1 MRTGTLAF
9 LIGVLLF
16 QQLATLPSL
25 AWAWGLVLCVPAG
38 LWLKP
43 FWHLPA
49 WLLGGFLWSLI
60 SAHQILAVSLP
71 ENLIGKDVVLEGQIA
86 SLPTL
91 KMRHVQFEF
100 AVKRAW
106 AGEKAVA
113 VPGRIRLNW
122 FQGYPTQLRAG
133 DTWRLQVRLKPP
145 HGFRNPGGFDYEAWL
160 MQHRIRATGYVRQ
173 SDQNQILATGW
184 AYPLQRLRQAI
195 RSQVSDALDDSPG
208 QSQLKG
214 VLLAL
219 VIGDRSAISPEQWQ
233 TLQRTG
239 TNHLMAIS
247 GLHIGLVAG
256 LAFWLGQRL
265 WRYSGRGMLWLPAP
279 KVGAILALTAAAV
292 YAALAGFSIP
302 TQRALIMVA
311 VIMLALL
318 ASRPVIP
325 TRILATALLLVLL
338 FDPLAVLASG
348 FWLSFAAVA
357 IIFYGLS
364 GRLGRLPR
372 WYQGVRVQ
380 WWISVGLFPLV
391 IVLFQRASLISPV
404 ANLLAVPLVSLLVV
418 PLALLGTLFLPISH
432 GLGETMLQLAAWLMH
447 GIMLGLAWLAEWP
460 LASWA
465 GAATSGWQA
474 ALAVCGVILLLAP
487 RGLPAR
493 SIGLVL
499 LLPLVVGM
507 PSAIPLGAARFTLLD
522 VGQGLAAVVETRH
535 HTLVFDTGPRFSPRF
550 DTGEAV
556 VVPYLRQ
563 RGLRHVDR
571 LVISHGDSDHIG
583 GAESILAAIQ
593 VADISSSVPEKLAPR
608 PVTGCRRGQRW
619 EWDGVVFAM
628 LHPTEGF
635 SHRRNNASCVLKVTA
650 GNHTLLL
657 TGDIEKAAEHH
668 LLQADATDLQADILV
683 APHHGSNTSS
693 TMPFIR
699 AVAPDYVLFPVGYRN
714 RFRFP
719 RQAVVQRYREQG
731 VTMLATASAGA
742 ISFQLGQG
750 TIQPSRFRQ
759 SARRYWHD
767 R

>member
-16 QQLATLPSL
+16 QQMTTLPAL
-25 AWAWGLVLCVPAG
+25 AWGWGLLLCVPAA

-49 WLLGGFLWSLI
+49 WLLGGFLWSLL

-71 ENLIGKDVVLEGQIA
+71 QNLIGEDVWVEGQVA
-86 SLPTL
+86 SLPSL
-91 KMRHVQFEF
+91 KARHMQFVFEVQ
-100 AVKRAW
+100 RAW
-106 AGEKAVA
+106 TDEKPVV

-122 FQGYPTQLRAG
+122 YQDYPTELLAG
-133 DTWRLQVRLKPP
+133 DRWRLQVRLKPP
-145 HGFRNPGGFDYEAWL
+145 RGFQNPGGFDYEAWL
-160 MQHRIRATGYVRQ
+160 LQQRIRATGYVRA
-173 SDQNQILATGW
+173 SEQNQLLATGW

-195 RSQVSDALDDSPG
+195 RSQVSEALDDSPV
-208 QSQLKG
+208 KG

-233 TLQRTG
+233 TLQRSG

-256 LAFWLGQRL
+256 LAFLLGQRL

-279 KVGAILALTAAAV
+279 KAGAVLALTAAAA
-292 YAALAGFSIP
+292 YAAMAGFSIP

-311 VIMLALL
+311 VVMLALL
-318 ASRPVIP
+318 TSRPVIP
-325 TRILATALLLVLL
+325 TRTLATALLLVLL
-338 FDPLAVLASG
+338 FDPLAVLAGG

-372 WYQGVRVQ
+372 WQQGVRVQ
-380 WWISVGLFPLV
+380 WWISVGLFPVV
-391 IVLFQRASLISPV
+391 IVLFQRASLISPL

-418 PLALLGTLFLPISH
+418 PLALLGTLMLPVSQW
-432 GLGETMLQLAAWLMH
+432 LGENTLQLASWLMH
-447 GIMLGLAWLAEWP
+447 GVMLGLAWMAGWP
-460 LASWA
+460 LASWS
-465 GAATSGWQA
+465 GAAISGWHA
-474 ALAVCGVILLLAP
+474 ALAVCGAILLLAP

-493 SIGLVL
+493 GVGLVL
-499 LLPLVVGM
+499 LLPLVVGV
-507 PSAIPLGAARFTLLD
+507 PSAIPASAARFTLLD

-535 HTLVFDTGPRFSPRF
+535 HSLVFDTGPRFSARF

-563 RGLRHVDR
+563 RGWRQVDR
-571 LVISHGDSDHIG
+571 LIISHGDTDHIG
-583 GAESILAAIQ
+583 GAESVLAAIP
-593 VADISSSVPEKLAPR
+593 VADISSSVPDKLAPR
-608 PVTGCRRGQRW
+608 AVSACRRGQRW
-619 EWDGVVFAM
+619 EWDGVEFVL
-628 LHPTEGF
+628 LHPAEGF
-635 SHRRNNASCVLKVTA
+635 AHRRNNASCVLKVVA
-650 GNHTLLL
+650 GEHTLLL
-657 TGDIEKAAEHH
+657 TGDIEKAAERR
-668 LLQADATDLQADILV
+668 LLQTDGADLQADILV

-699 AVAPDYVLFPVGYRN
+699 AVAPEYVLFPVGYRN

-719 RQAVVQRYREQG
+719 RQVVVQRYREQG
-731 VTMLATASAGA
+731 VTMLDTASAGA
-742 ISFQLGQG
+742 ISFELGQG
-750 TIQPSRFRQ
+750 PLLPGRFRQ
-759 SARRYWHD
+759 TARRYWHD